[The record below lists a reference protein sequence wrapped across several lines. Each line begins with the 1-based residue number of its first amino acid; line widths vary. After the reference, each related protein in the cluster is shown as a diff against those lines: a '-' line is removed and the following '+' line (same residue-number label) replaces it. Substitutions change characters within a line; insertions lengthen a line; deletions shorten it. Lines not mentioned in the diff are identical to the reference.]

1 MPPCPAEAYR
11 VDSDFMEMYSRIMEK
26 RRSSLAAGGGDLDV
40 EQRIAR
46 RLRELRGETT
56 LEALALHS
64 GVSRSMIS
72 LIERG
77 EASPTASV
85 LNRLAAGLGV
95 TIAAFFDHS
104 PHADAAPLAR
114 RAAQPEWTDPDTGYV
129 RRNLSPP
136 GHRSALQLIEVVLP
150 AGAQVSYD
158 PAVRS
163 PAQDQQV
170 WVIEGRVRISV
181 GSATHDLEAGDC
193 LAMQVDQVNSFR
205 NRSRQ
210 KARYLVALAAAAPA
224 RRG

>member
-1 MPPCPAEAYR
+1 
-11 VDSDFMEMYSRIMEK
+11 MEK
-26 RRSSLAAGGGDLDV
+26 STAPEELEV
-40 EQRIAR
+40 EARIGR
-46 RLRELRGETT
+46 RLRDLRFGMT
-56 LEALALHS
+56 LEALAERT

-95 TIAAFFDHS
+95 TIAAFFDAS
-104 PHADAAPLAR
+104 PQPDAAPLAR
-114 RAAQPEWTDPDTGYV
+114 RAAQPQWTDPDTGYV

-136 GHRSALQLIEVVLP
+136 GHPSALQLIEVVLP

-170 WVIEGRVRISV
+170 WVIEGRVRICV
-181 GSATHDLEAGDC
+181 GDATHDLEAGDC

-205 NRSRQ
+205 NRTRQ
-210 KARYLVALAAAAPA
+210 QARYLVALAAAPA
-224 RRG
+224 GRGRP

>member
-1 MPPCPAEAYR
+1 
-11 VDSDFMEMYSRIMEK
+11 MEK
-26 RRSSLAAGGGDLDV
+26 STNRPAPEEPEV
-40 EQRIAR
+40 EARIAR
-46 RLRELRGETT
+46 RLRDLRRGMT
-56 LEALALHS
+56 LEALAERT

-95 TIAAFFDHS
+95 TIAAFFDAS
-104 PHADAAPLAR
+104 PQPDASPLAR
-114 RAAQPEWTDPDTGYV
+114 GAAQPQWTDPDTGYV

-136 GHRSALQLIEVVLP
+136 GHPSSLQLVEVTLP

-158 PAVRS
+158 AALRS

-181 GSATHDLEAGDC
+181 GEATHDLEAGDC
-193 LAMQVDQVNSFR
+193 LAMRVDQVNGFR

-210 KARYLVALAAAAPA
+210 KARYLVALAAAPA
-224 RRG
+224 GRGRP